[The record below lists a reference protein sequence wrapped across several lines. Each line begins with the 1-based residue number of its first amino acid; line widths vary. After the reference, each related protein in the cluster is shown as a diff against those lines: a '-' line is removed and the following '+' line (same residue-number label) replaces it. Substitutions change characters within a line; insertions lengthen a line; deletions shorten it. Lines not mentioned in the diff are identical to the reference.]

1 MNFLYILW
9 NKKTS
14 LCSAHSGTGL
24 LVYVFECECVDW
36 LSVRVCVCVRMLFPK
51 HPFTLLEKLFQEF
64 TSLGHRARSNQS
76 HAASLGAVLLSP
88 RQAAAFL
95 STF

>member
-36 LSVRVCVCVRMLFPK
+36 LSVRVCVC
-51 HPFTLLEKLFQEF
+51 
-64 TSLGHRARSNQS
+64 AY
-76 HAASLGAVLLSP
+76 
-88 RQAAAFL
+88 AFSKTPL
-95 STF
+95 YSA